1 MEGIVADTSESG
13 NACPNALVGAWR
25 LVSFEAEDRATG
37 ERRSP
42 FGVHPKGRLLLLE
55 NGLMIAILT
64 AEGRPA
70 PGGDLERARAF
81 NTMVAYSGRVTIEG
95 DRLSTAVD
103 ISWNEAWVG
112 GPQLR
117 YFRLEGSTLELR
129 TDWAPSPF
137 DPNAVGRGVLRWE
150 REE

>member
-1 MEGIVADTSESG
+1 MANPSG
-13 NACPNALVGAWR
+13 PGNTCPNALVGAWR
-25 LVSFEAEDRATG
+25 LISFESEDRATG
-37 ERRSP
+37 ERRAP
-42 FGVHPKGRLLLLE
+42 FGVHPKGRLVLLE
-55 NGLMIAILT
+55 NGLMIAVLT

-70 PGGDLERARAF
+70 PGSDMERARAF
-81 NTMVAYSGRVTIEG
+81 NTMVAYSGRVAIQG

-103 ISWNEAWVG
+103 ISWNETWVG

-129 TDWAPSPF
+129 TDWSPSPF
-137 DPNAVGRGVLRWE
+137 DPSAVGRGVLRWE